1 MRFRRSFLPPR
12 VYKQRLPTWRED
24 SQTSQATKKILRQTE
39 LLRPSS
45 LDRAEIDP
53 CSPSKEGC
61 HVGLCVWVTS
71 SPRMALLLFYM
82 QGVRDWTQ
90 DLTHARQLSKRLTI
104 ELYSQLSKEPSGLG
118 NQVSIDSSVWPGV
131 ANTRLAKKTWI
142 PPASASR
149 VMDGS
154 YISKDTQNFSS
165 LLHTG
170 KGKPDDPS

>member
-1 MRFRRSFLPPR
+1 
-12 VYKQRLPTWRED
+12 
-24 SQTSQATKKILRQTE
+24 
-39 LLRPSS
+39 
-45 LDRAEIDP
+45 
-53 CSPSKEGC
+53 
-61 HVGLCVWVTS
+61 
-71 SPRMALLLFYM
+71 MALLLFYM

-154 YISKDTQNFSS
+154 YISRHRVFQACCIQEKANPTT
-165 LLHTG
+165 LRKVL
-170 KGKPDDPS
+170 